1 MANCETIQIEVGY
14 EDDGNILFVSID
26 KEQVN
31 LVRKAL
37 TYLYKQEQEE
47 KAKARAATSTCRN
60 CKFSEPRLCRNGTL
74 SCTKRIVH
82 KFYKKVVRP
91 SESCDLFERKEDKE

>member
-14 EDDGNILFVSID
+14 EDDGSILFVSLD

-47 KAKARAATSTCRN
+47 KAKTRAAASTCRN
-60 CKFSEPRLCRNGTL
+60 CKFSEPRLYRTDML
-74 SCTKRIVH
+74 SCTKQIVH
-82 KFYKKVVRP
+82 KFYMKVVRP

>member
-14 EDDGNILFVSID
+14 EDDGNILFVSLD
-26 KEQVN
+26 KEQIN

-37 TYLYKQEQEE
+37 KYLYKQEQEE
-47 KAKARAATSTCRN
+47 KANARAAASTCRN
-60 CKFSEPRLCRNGTL
+60 CKFSKPRLYTTNTL
-74 SCTKRIVH
+74 SCTKRIVN

-91 SESCDLFERKEDKE
+91 SESCNLFERKEE